1 MRYLIESV
9 SDEAGTIGAQIA
21 RWEKDGKI
29 SLLEKGDPIEEIKK
43 DLLRIRRAFET
54 LDKLGIN
61 EEILV
66 AYIKSK
72 GVSVANINSVLHHQ
86 KRFF

>member
-54 LDKLGIN
+54 L
-61 EEILV
+61 
-66 AYIKSK
+66 KSFPF
-72 GVSVANINSVLHHQ
+72 SSD
-86 KRFF
+86 